1 MKIELNLDQ
10 TNKVLSALGKEP
22 YAEVAELIQ
31 TIVSQVEPQMN
42 PKTDEV
48 ENVEVQT
55 D

>member
-22 YAEVAELIQ
+22 YAEAAELIQ
-31 TIVSQVEPQMN
+31 NIVSQVEPQMN
-42 PKTDEV
+42 PKEEV
-48 ENVEVQT
+48 ENVEVQA